1 MEIRTALVGTGTI
14 GSGVVQVLKNNSK
27 IIKKRTMVDIAL
39 KKVCELDFDKAK
51 KLGIDEKILT
61 KDYKEIIAD
70 KETDVI
76 IELIGGYEPAR
87 TIILEALNAKKHVV
101 TANKAVIAKHG
112 KEIFEA
118 ASKNNVRICFEA
130 AVGGCI
136 PIIKSIR
143 ESYASERINTIYG
156 ILNGTTNYI
165 LSRMEE
171 DMTYDESLKKAQEL
185 GFAEADPTFDVDGH
199 DAAQKIV
206 ILSRFC
212 FNSFIPEKI
221 PVFGISKLKI
231 SDVEYAK
238 KLGYK
243 IKLLAISKLRNN
255 SKLLQN
261 KSRQG
266 NNELDIRVQP
276 VLVPFKHPLAS
287 VNEEINAVYTIG
299 DQTKESMF
307 YGRGAGML
315 PTATV
320 VVSDIIDIAKKPE
333 DRFDFSESVKLK
345 DPDEVESRLYLRF
358 MIVDKPGVL
367 AKLAKVLGDNN
378 ISINAVMQNEEDKE
392 IIPAILITHIA
403 KQRDIRKAMKEIE
416 KLGIVREKPVYLMIE
431 E

>member
-156 ILNGTTNYI
+156 IPAILGEGVVNRFSDTSHAKLAVN
-165 LSRMEE
+165 LSRMKN
-171 DMTYDESLKKAQEL
+171 TSPL
-185 GFAEADPTFDVDGH
+185 
-199 DAAQKIV
+199 
-206 ILSRFC
+206 ILS
-212 FNSFIPEKI
+212 KM
-221 PVFGISKLKI
+221 VFL
-231 SDVEYAK
+231 
-238 KLGYK
+238 
-243 IKLLAISKLRNN
+243 
-255 SKLLQN
+255 
-261 KSRQG
+261 
-266 NNELDIRVQP
+266 
-276 VLVPFKHPLAS
+276 
-287 VNEEINAVYTIG
+287 
-299 DQTKESMF
+299 
-307 YGRGAGML
+307 
-315 PTATV
+315 
-320 VVSDIIDIAKKPE
+320 
-333 DRFDFSESVKLK
+333 
-345 DPDEVESRLYLRF
+345 
-358 MIVDKPGVL
+358 
-367 AKLAKVLGDNN
+367 
-378 ISINAVMQNEEDKE
+378 SIYS
-392 IIPAILITHIA
+392 L
-403 KQRDIRKAMKEIE
+403 
-416 KLGIVREKPVYLMIE
+416 
-431 E
+431 